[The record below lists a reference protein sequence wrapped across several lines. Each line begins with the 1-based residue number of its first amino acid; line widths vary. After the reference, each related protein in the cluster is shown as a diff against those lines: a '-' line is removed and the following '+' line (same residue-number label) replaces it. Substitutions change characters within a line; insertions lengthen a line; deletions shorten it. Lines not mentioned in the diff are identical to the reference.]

1 MITTRVVYPSLGAHL
16 EHISHDYKFCR
27 RKRDWIDHLT
37 FIIVQQTLQLTPQ
50 GNGLQVLVQI
60 QSLPKIQILPQF
72 CILPQISHQITN
84 RIITPY
90 KFSQ

>member
-1 MITTRVVYPSLGAHL
+1 MITNGDVYPSLGAHL
-16 EHISHDYKFCR
+16 EHISHDYKFYHA
-27 RKRDWIDHLT
+27 KEIG
-37 FIIVQQTLQLTPQ
+37 FQLTPQ

-90 KFSQ
+90 KFS